1 MSDWRDKIVEK
12 PHYEKV
18 ESFKLK
24 QGSATVRFLT
34 EGLEWFSQTDNKTY
48 IIFKVQKEGDIIR
61 PFFVNEKNTPFLG
74 KIKALGELK
83 GRLVTLTRTGER
95 KATRWDVSPIEE

>member
-1 MSDWRDKIVEK
+1 MSDWRDKVENK
-12 PHYEKV
+12 YEKV

-24 QGSATVRFLT
+24 QGSATVRFID
-34 EGLEWFSQTDNKTY
+34 EGWPWFSQADNKDY

-61 PFFVNEKNTPFLG
+61 PFFVNAKNHPFLL
-74 KIKALGELK
+74 KIKALGSLK

-95 KATRWDVSPIEE
+95 KATRWDVSPVEE